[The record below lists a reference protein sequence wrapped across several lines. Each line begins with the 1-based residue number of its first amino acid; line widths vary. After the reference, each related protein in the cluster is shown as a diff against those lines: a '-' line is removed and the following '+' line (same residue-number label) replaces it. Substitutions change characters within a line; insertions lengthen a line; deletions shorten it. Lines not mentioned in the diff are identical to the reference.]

1 MYKERS
7 VTRHG
12 NDNST
17 DDNSKIRN
25 VPVDVDVKNF
35 FPIRC

>member
-17 DDNSKIRN
+17 DDNNKIRN
-25 VPVDVDVKNF
+25 VLVDVD
-35 FPIRC
+35 I